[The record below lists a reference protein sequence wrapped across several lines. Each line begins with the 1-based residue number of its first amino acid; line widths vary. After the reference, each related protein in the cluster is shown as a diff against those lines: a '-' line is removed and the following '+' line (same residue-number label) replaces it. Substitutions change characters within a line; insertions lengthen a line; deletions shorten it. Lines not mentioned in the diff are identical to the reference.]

1 MDSIKRDEL
10 LRSYEQVDSGYSA
23 GSSKGFNLLFVFIL
37 ALTFSGGFYLT
48 TVKNAI
54 PDLTDKMKSIKTEFI
69 IRKKEKKKE
78 VVKKKKI
85 EKPIDLTKKPKLAQK
100 KDDIVEEKKPEKK
113 KVRRVYGL
121 KKVYSKGLG
130 TGGSLSDA
138 VVGKVGN
145 TINKEVDTVKAT
157 KEDLKGDVVSV
168 TTVTSNVSIKKM
180 VKPKYSKEMKD
191 ASIEGSIRVKVLID
205 IDGKCKKAI
214 ALNDIGYDSKMRAV
228 EACLNSEYNP
238 AKRGSEPVA
247 VWVIISIKFQ
257 LIG

>member
-1 MDSIKRDEL
+1 MNSINKDEL
-10 LRSYEQVDSGYSA
+10 LHSYENVDSGYSA
-23 GSSKGFNLLFVFIL
+23 GSSLRFNLIFIFIMIV
-37 ALTFSGGFYLT
+37 TFSFGFYLT

-54 PDLTDKMKSIKTEFI
+54 PVLTDKMKTIKTEFI

-78 VVKKKKI
+78 VIKKKI
-85 EKPIDLTKKPKLAQK
+85 EKPIDLTKKPKMAQK
-100 KDDIVEEKKPEKK
+100 KDDIVEQKKPEEK

-130 TGGSLSDA
+130 AGGSLSDA

-145 TINKEVDTVKAT
+145 TINKDVDTVKAT

-168 TTVTSNVSIKKM
+168 TTVTKNISIKNF
-180 VKPKYSKEMKD
+180 VKPQYSKEMKD
-191 ASIEGSIRVKVLID
+191 AGVEGSIRVKVLID

-214 ALNDIGYDSKMRAV
+214 ALNDIGYDSKQRAID
-228 EACLNSEYNP
+228 ACFKSEFYP
-238 AKRGSEPVA
+238 ARRGEEPVA
-247 VWVIISIKFQ
+247 VWQIISIKFK